1 MPRLMTI
8 VTDEMLSI
16 KEGNVK
22 MSGSVDEVS
31 GDDLQKPWEPLLVM
45 ND

>member
-1 MPRLMTI
+1 MTI

-22 MSGSVDEVS
+22 MLESVDEVS
-31 GDDLQKPWEPLLVM
+31 GDDLQQLFALGTSACHE
-45 ND
+45 